1 MSHFIGLCF
10 GEYWESNL
18 DQYDENMEVEPY
30 IQYTKDEAVDE
41 VKRRHT
47 QSYENALEALK
58 KKDLDS
64 ESYEYFQKIIDK
76 GLFISYEDAWEEAKK
91 WGYEIDSDENLLSTY
106 NPDSKWD
113 WWVIGGRWS
122 GFLVLKERDE
132 EGNIVEVDQADFDEI
147 DWDYMFTHDKIP
159 FCYVCPDGDWC
170 ERGRMGWWAMVS
182 DETPAQTWEKQF
194 KDFIKS
200 IDYNC
205 IVTAVDF
212 HI

>member
-10 GEYWESNL
+10 GENWEYNL

-41 VKRRHT
+41 VKRRHAY
-47 QSYENALEALK
+47 SYETALEALK
-58 KKDLDS
+58 KKDLNS
-64 ESYEYFQKIIDK
+64 ERYEYFQKIIDK
-76 GLFISYEDAWEEAKK
+76 GLFISYEDAWKEAKT
-91 WGYEIDSDENLLSTY
+91 WGYEIDEDENLLSTY

-113 WWVIGGRWS
+113 WYVIGGRWS

-132 EGNIVEVDQADFDEI
+132 NGEIIKVDQADFDEI
-147 DWDYMFTHDKIP
+147 DWDYMLANDNIP
-159 FCYVCPDGDWC
+159 FCYVDPDGEWY
-170 ERGRMGWWAMVS
+170 EQGRMGWWAIVS
-182 DETPAQTWEKQF
+182 DEKPKQTWEQQF

-205 IVTAVDF
+205 VVTAVDF